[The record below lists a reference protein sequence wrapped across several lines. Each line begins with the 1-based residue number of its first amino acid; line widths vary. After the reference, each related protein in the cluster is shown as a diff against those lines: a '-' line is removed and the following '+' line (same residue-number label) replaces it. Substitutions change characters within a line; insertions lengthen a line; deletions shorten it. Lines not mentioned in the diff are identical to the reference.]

1 MLRPLRP
8 LRIALPVVAL
18 VAGLT
23 SVLTSVLN
31 SVLTSPAR
39 AHEPSAV
46 PIADLTRQIA
56 ASPDSLPLYLLRGE
70 LRRTIGDFGGAL
82 ADYAQVERLNP
93 RHPQLEICR
102 SALALDIGDPAE
114 ARRRL
119 DAVLAAGPDAIEALE
134 LRARAGVALGERRA
148 AIADQSAVI
157 ARVDR
162 PSPALYL
169 ERARLQVAEGDRQ
182 AARIGLDQARARIGA
197 AVSLELY
204 ALELDLEEG
213 AVADARARFDALA
226 SQAGVSRAGD
236 GSALAGLEAR
246 IAAAEARIDWRGG
259 GDALPRARGVT
270 PSPPPQVMPAG
281 VAATTQLT
289 PVLPRHS
296 LWKYD
301 TTGTDLG
308 TAWRQPA
315 YSDSA
320 WASGIGILGYGEPY
334 VATAVPSGPDSL
346 TRYPTTYFRIR
357 FEMPDPLPTI
367 LSLTLTAQYDD
378 GFVVYLNGV
387 EAARRAISG
396 TGYTT
401 LATTHEA
408 GAYEIVDLSGARL
421 ALVPGTNL
429 LAVEVHQAALD
440 SPDLVWDA
448 DLTWSNLPHLTRGP
462 YLQMATDSA
471 VSVRWRTSAPT
482 TERVVFGLSPE
493 ALTGAVTTVSMT
505 TEHELRLT
513 GLEPATRYYYA
524 VGTSGDVLAGGD
536 SSFTFRT
543 APRDAVAAPV
553 RVWVVGDSGAPG
565 PIVSGVRDAY
575 TEWTGSHETDL
586 WLMLG
591 DNAYLSG
598 TDSEYQS
605 AVFDPFQARLR
616 SCPLW
621 PTRGNH
627 DMLHHGANNDYYDI
641 FTMPSTAE
649 AGGMVSG
656 TEAYYSFNWSDI
668 HFICLD
674 SEGSDKSPGG
684 AMMTWLAGDLAANYR
699 PWVIAYWHH
708 PPYSKGSHDSDTE
721 LGLIEMRQ
729 NALPIL
735 EAGGVDLVLC
745 GHSHSYERS
754 FLLNGHYGLSTTL
767 TPDMIMDSGD
777 GRPGGSGAY
786 AKPNNGPWPHAGAV
800 YAVSGSAAQTSGG
813 SLNHPVMV
821 TSLNLA
827 GSMVLDIQGNQMMAR
842 FLGQTGA
849 VLDSFAIVKNVTAG
863 TGPSTAPGVRLAP
876 GFPNPFERD
885 VMLSYVLDRA
895 GPVRLS
901 ICDPAGR
908 KVAVVEKGWHEA
920 GGHEVR
926 WDGRNA
932 EGLVMPNGVY
942 LAVLE
947 ALGKRV
953 SRKIALVR

>member
-23 SVLTSVLN
+23 SILTS
-31 SVLTSPAR
+31 TAR
-39 AHEPSAV
+39 AHESTAV
-46 PIADLTRQIA
+46 PIADLTRRIA
-56 ASPDSLPLYLLRGE
+56 TSPDSLPLHLLRGE
-70 LRRTIGDFGGAL
+70 LRRTIGDFGGAR

-102 SALALDIGDPAE
+102 AALALDTGDPAE

-119 DAVLAAGPDAIEALE
+119 DADLAVRPNAVEALE
-134 LRARAGVALGERRA
+134 LRARAWVALGERRA
-148 AIADQSAVI
+148 AIADLSAVI
-157 ARVDR
+157 VRLDH
-162 PSPALYL
+162 PSPDLYL
-169 ERARLQVAEGDRQ
+169 ERARLEVAEGDRE
-182 AARIGLDQARARIGA
+182 AARSGLDEARARIGA
-197 AVSLELY
+197 AASLELY
-204 ALELDLEEG
+204 AIELDLEEG
-213 AVADARARFDALA
+213 AVADARTRFDAIA
-226 SQAGVSRAGD
+226 TQAGAQRAGD
-236 GSALAGLEAR
+236 RSAFAGLEAR
-246 IAAAEARIDWRGG
+246 IASAEARTAPG
-259 GDALPRARGVT
+259 AAAKPAREAS
-270 PSPPPQVMPAG
+270 PQWLPPPTTTG
-281 VAATTQLT
+281 IAAATQLT

-296 LWKYD
+296 LWKYNA
-301 TTGTDLG
+301 TGTDLG

-320 WASGIGILGYGEPY
+320 WATGIGILGYGEPY
-334 VATAVPSGPDSL
+334 VATAIPSGPDSL

-357 FEMPDPLPTI
+357 FEMPNPLPTI

-387 EAARRAISG
+387 EVARRSISG
-396 TGYTT
+396 TAYAI
-401 LATTHEA
+401 LATSHEA
-408 GAYEIVDLSGARL
+408 GAYEIVDLSAARS

-429 LAVEVHQAALD
+429 LAVEVHQASLT

-448 DLTWSNLPHLTRGP
+448 DLTWSNLPHVTRGP

-471 VSVRWRTSAPT
+471 ITVRWRTSDPT
-482 TERVVFGLSPE
+482 TQRVVFGLSPD
-493 ALTGAVTTVSMT
+493 ALTDAATTVSMT
-505 TEHELRLT
+505 TEHEVRLT

-524 VGTSGDVLAGGD
+524 VGTSADVLAGGD

-543 APRDAVAAPV
+543 APPDAVAAPV

-575 TEWTGSHETDL
+575 TEWTGSHETSL

-591 DNAYLSG
+591 DNAYSSG
-598 TDSEYQS
+598 FDSEYQS
-605 AVFDPFQARLR
+605 AVFDPFQVRLR

-627 DMLHHGANNDYYDI
+627 DMLHDGANNDYYDI
-641 FTMPSTAE
+641 FTMPSAAE

-656 TEAYYSFNWSDI
+656 TEAYYSFNWSNV

-684 AMMTWLAGDLAANYR
+684 AMMTWLAGDLAANQHL
-699 PWVIAYWHH
+699 WVIAYWHH

-721 LGLIEMRQ
+721 SALIAMRQ

-745 GHSHSYERS
+745 GHSHVYERS
-754 FLLNGHYGLSTTL
+754 FLLDGHYGLSTTL
-767 TPDMIMDSGD
+767 TADMIVDGGD
-777 GRPGGSGAY
+777 GRPGGNGAY
-786 AKPNNGPWPHAGAV
+786 MKPNNGPWPHAGAV

-821 TSLNLA
+821 TSLNVA
-827 GSMVLDIQGNQMMAR
+827 GSMVLDIASKQLQAR
-842 FLGQTGA
+842 FLSQSGA
-849 VLDSFAIVKNVTAG
+849 VLDSFEIQKSVAAG
-863 TGPSTAPGVRLAP
+863 IGPASAPGVRLSPA
-876 GFPNPFERD
+876 FPNPFGQDLR
-885 VMLSYVLDRA
+885 LNYVLDRG

-908 KVAVVEKGWHEA
+908 RVAVVEDGWREAGPHEA
-920 GGHEVR
+920 R

-932 EGLVMPNGVY
+932 AGLVMPNGIY

-947 ALGKRV
+947 TLGKRV
-953 SRKIALVR
+953 TRKIAHVR